1 MVKMMVTITR
11 AITRIVGP
19 YTGRRISGTS
29 DDVIEVIL
37 AITYAFD
44 GFSISAVDVPA
55 RFDQIRGRYY
65 LSGPVALRLNNKV
78 NEIIEEVRRKQQAEP
93 NLAQR
98 DTPLTFELK
107 APDFLTD
114 AA

>member
-1 MVKMMVTITR
+1 MVTITR
-11 AITRIVGP
+11 AITQIVGP
-19 YTGRRISGTS
+19 YTGRRISGAS
-29 DDVIEVIL
+29 DEVIEVLL

-55 RFDQIRGRYY
+55 RFDQTRGRYY

-93 NLAQR
+93 DDARR
-98 DTPLTFELK
+98 DIPLTFGLK

>member
-1 MVKMMVTITR
+1 MVTITR
-11 AITRIVGP
+11 SVTKIVGP
-19 YTGRRISGTS
+19 YTGMRISGTS
-29 DDVIEVIL
+29 DDVNEVIL
-37 AITYAFD
+37 TITYAFD

-55 RFDQIRGRYY
+55 CFDQIRGRYY
-65 LSGPVALRLNNKV
+65 LSGPVALRLNDKV

-93 NLAQR
+93 EMLRR
-98 DTPLTFELK
+98 DTPLVFELK

>member
-1 MVKMMVTITR
+1 MVTITR

-37 AITYAFD
+37 AITYSFD

-78 NEIIEEVRRKQQAEP
+78 NEIIEAVRQQRQAEP
-93 NLAQR
+93 EIIQR